1 MILAIDAGTTG
12 VTAIA
17 IRQDGARAA
26 HGYQEFPQH
35 FPQPGWVEHDLE
47 EIWQATLS
55 AVKQVLDVVGDAS
68 FVGLG
73 ITNQRET
80 IGLWDKKTLQSPTPA
95 IVWQDRRTTQVLKDL
110 EDHPTFSKVQ
120 QLTGLPLDPY
130 FSASKLRWIAINK
143 PEIWKEVENGSV
155 VVGTID
161 TYLIA
166 RLTNGKAHITDATNA
181 SRTQLYNI
189 HEGTW
194 SEALLELFGIPLR
207 ALSTVVDSSGMLA
220 ETDPDSFFW
229 LTIPISGIAGDQQAA
244 LFGQTQFEIGGAK
257 CTYGTGAFIL
267 QNIGSDS
274 LVLDN
279 GLITTV
285 AWQLDGNRTYA
296 TEGSVFVAGAAVQWL
311 RDGLKIIDKAEDSEA
326 LALTVEDNGG
336 VVFVPALT
344 GLGAPCWEP
353 KATGSIFGLTRG
365 TTDAHIA
372 RATLEAIAF
381 QVKDIFD
388 AMGQTGIK
396 LSKLRVDGGASANGL
411 LMQFQSDLLQ
421 VPLQR
426 PIHLDSTALGAAYL
440 AGLGVGF
447 WNSLDELKNLN
458 PIEQT
463 FEPGTAKHDEFA
475 HWKKAVA
482 ATIAFAKN

>member
-17 IRQDGARAA
+17 IRQDGSRAA

-55 AVKQVLDVVGDAS
+55 AVKQVLEAVGDAN

-80 IGLWDKKTLQSPTPA
+80 IGLWDKQTLKSPTPA

-143 PEIWKEVENGSV
+143 PEIWKEVESGSA

-194 SEALLELFGIPLR
+194 SEELLALFGIPLH
-207 ALSTVVDSSGMLA
+207 ALPTVVDSSGVLA
-220 ETDPDSFFW
+220 ETNPDSFFG
-229 LTIPISGIAGDQQAA
+229 LSIPISGIAGDQQAA

-267 QNIGSDS
+267 QNIGADS

-285 AWQLDGNRTYA
+285 AWQLNGIRTYA

-326 LALTVEDNGG
+326 LAKTLEDNGG
-336 VVFVPALT
+336 VVFVLT
-344 GLGAPCWEP
+344 GLGAPYWEP

-372 RATLEAIAF
+372 RATIEAIAF

-396 LSKLRVDGGASANGL
+396 LSRLRVDGGASANGL
-411 LMQFQSDLLQ
+411 LMQFQSDLLE

-447 WNSLDELKNLN
+447 WKSLDELKNLN

-463 FEPGTAKHDEFA
+463 FEPGVSKHEEFA

>member
-17 IRQDGARAA
+17 IRRDGSIAA

-35 FPQPGWVEHDLE
+35 FPKPGWLEHDLE

-55 AVKQVLDVVGDAS
+55 AVKQVLDSVGDVT

-80 IGLWDKKTLQSPTPA
+80 VGLWDKKTLHSPTPA
-95 IVWQDRRTTQVLKDL
+95 IVWQDRRTTEILKDL
-110 EDHPTFSKVQ
+110 ESHPSISKVQ
-120 QLTGLPLDPY
+120 KLTGLPLDPY
-130 FSASKLRWIAINK
+130 FSASKLRWIAINT
-143 PEIWKEVENGSV
+143 PEIWEEVKNGSLV
-155 VVGTID
+155 IGTID

-181 SRTQLYNI
+181 SRTQLYDI
-189 HEGTW
+189 HTGSW
-194 SEALLELFGIPLR
+194 SEELLDLFAIPLQ
-207 ALSTVVDSSGMLA
+207 ALPTVMDSSGLLA
-220 ETDPDSFFW
+220 ETDPDSFFG

-244 LFGQTQFEIGGAK
+244 LFGQTQFEVGGAK

-267 QNIGSDS
+267 QNIGTDS
-274 LVLDN
+274 QVLDN

-285 AWQLDGNRTYA
+285 AWQLDGVRTYA
-296 TEGSVFVAGAAVQWL
+296 SEGSVFVAGAAVQWL
-311 RDGLKIIDKAEDSEA
+311 RDGLKIIGKAEDSET
-326 LALTVEDNGG
+326 LARTVEDNGG

-344 GLGAPCWEP
+344 GLGAPYWEP

-372 RATLEAIAF
+372 RATLESIAF
-381 QVKDIFD
+381 QVKEIFD

-396 LSKLRVDGGASANGL
+396 LSKLRVDGGASANPL

-447 WNSLDELKNLN
+447 WKSLDELKNLN

-463 FEPGTAKHDEFA
+463 FEPGEPKHKQFVF
-475 HWKKAVA
+475 WKKAVA
-482 ATIAFAKN
+482 ATISFAKN

>member
-12 VTAIA
+12 VTALA
-17 IRQDGARAA
+17 IRQDGSRAA

-35 FPQPGWVEHDLE
+35 FPKPGWVEHDLE

-55 AVKQVLDVVGDAS
+55 AVKQVLDAVGAVT

-80 IGLWDKKTLQSPTPA
+80 IGLWDRNTLQSPTPA

-120 QLTGLPLDPY
+120 NLTGLPLDPY

-143 PEIWKEVENGSV
+143 PDIWKEVENGSV
-155 VVGTID
+155 VIGTID

-194 SEALLELFGIPLR
+194 SEELLDLFGIPLH
-207 ALSTVVDSSGMLA
+207 ALPTVVDSSGVLA
-220 ETDPDSFFW
+220 ETDPDSFFG
-229 LTIPISGIAGDQQAA
+229 LSIPISGIAGDQQAA

-274 LVLDN
+274 LVLNN

-285 AWQLDGNRTYA
+285 SWQLDGVRTYA

-311 RDGLKIIDKAEDSEA
+311 RDGLKIITKAEDSET
-326 LALTVEDNGG
+326 LARTVQDNGG

-344 GLGAPCWEP
+344 GLGAPYWEP

-372 RATLEAIAF
+372 RAALEAIAF

-447 WNSLDELKNLN
+447 WKSLDELKNLN

-463 FEPGTAKHDEFA
+463 FEPGEPKQKQFA
-475 HWKKAVA
+475 HWKRAVN
-482 ATIAFAKN
+482 ATISFANN

>member
-17 IRQDGARAA
+17 IRQDGSRAA

-55 AVKQVLDVVGDAS
+55 AVEQVLDSVGDVT

-80 IGLWDKKTLQSPTPA
+80 VGLWDKKALHSPTPA
-95 IVWQDRRTTQVLKDL
+95 IVWQDRRTTEVLKDL
-110 EDHPTFSKVQ
+110 ESHPSISKVQ
-120 QLTGLPLDPY
+120 KLTGLPLDPY

-143 PEIWKEVENGSV
+143 PEIWKEVKNGSLV
-155 VVGTID
+155 IGTID

-166 RLTNGKAHITDATNA
+166 RLTKSKAHITDATNA
-181 SRTQLYNI
+181 SRTQLYDI
-189 HEGTW
+189 HTGSW
-194 SEALLELFGIPLR
+194 SEELLDLFGVPLR
-207 ALSTVVDSSGMLA
+207 ALPTVVDSSGMLT
-220 ETDPDSFFW
+220 ETDPDSFFG
-229 LTIPISGIAGDQQAA
+229 LNIPISGIAGDQQAA
-244 LFGQTQFEIGGAK
+244 LFGQTQFEVGGAK

-267 QNIGSDS
+267 QNIGTDS
-274 LVLDN
+274 QVLDY

-285 AWQLDGNRTYA
+285 AWQLDGVRTYA
-296 TEGSVFVAGAAVQWL
+296 SEGSVFVAGAAVQWL
-311 RDGLKIIDKAEDSEA
+311 RDGLKIIKRAEDSEA
-326 LALTVEDNGG
+326 LARTVEDNGG

-344 GLGAPCWEP
+344 GLGAPYWEP

-365 TTDAHIA
+365 STDAHIT

-396 LSKLRVDGGASANGL
+396 LSKLRVDGGASANAL
-411 LMQFQSDLLQ
+411 LMQFQADLLQ

-447 WNSLDELKNLN
+447 WKSLDELKNLN
-458 PIEQT
+458 PIEQI
-463 FEPGTAKHDEFA
+463 FEPGPTKHDEFA

-482 ATIAFAKN
+482 ATISFSRN

>member
-12 VTAIA
+12 VTVIA
-17 IRQDGARAA
+17 IRQDGSRAA

-55 AVKQVLDVVGDAS
+55 AVKQVLETVGDSS

-80 IGLWDKKTLQSPTPA
+80 IGLWDSKTLQSPTPA

-120 QLTGLPLDPY
+120 ELTGLPLDPY

-143 PEIWKEVENGSV
+143 PEIWAEVENGSV

-166 RLTNGKAHITDATNA
+166 RLSNGKAHITDATNA

-194 SEALLELFGIPLR
+194 SDELLELFGIPVQ
-207 ALSTVVDSSGMLA
+207 ALPTIIDSSGLLA
-220 ETDPDSFFW
+220 ETNPDSFFG
-229 LTIPISGIAGDQQAA
+229 LSIPISGIAGDQQAA

-267 QNIGSDS
+267 QNIGADS

-285 AWQLDGNRTYA
+285 AWQLHGIRTYA

-326 LALTVEDNGG
+326 LARPVEDNGG

-344 GLGAPCWEP
+344 GLGAPYWEP

-447 WNSLDELKNLN
+447 WKSLDELKNLN

-463 FEPGTAKHDEFA
+463 FEPGAAKHDEFA

>member
-12 VTAIA
+12 VTALA
-17 IRQDGARAA
+17 IRQDGSRAA
-26 HGYQEFPQH
+26 HGYQEFPQD
-35 FPQPGWVEHDLE
+35 FPQPSWVEHDLE

-55 AVKQVLDVVGDAS
+55 AVKQVLEAVGDAS

-80 IGLWDKKTLQSPTPA
+80 IGLWDKQTLKSPTPA

-143 PEIWKEVENGSV
+143 PEIWKEVEIGSV

-194 SEALLELFGIPLR
+194 SEELLALFGIPLH
-207 ALSTVVDSSGMLA
+207 ALPTVVDSSGVLA
-220 ETDPDSFFW
+220 ETDSDSFFG
-229 LTIPISGIAGDQQAA
+229 LSIPISGIAGDQQAA

-285 AWQLDGNRTYA
+285 AWQLDGIRTYA

-311 RDGLKIIDKAEDSEA
+311 RDGLKIIPKAEDSES
-326 LALTVEDNGG
+326 LAKTVEDNGG

-344 GLGAPCWEP
+344 GLGAPYWEP

-396 LSKLRVDGGASANGL
+396 LSRLRVDGGASANGL
-411 LMQFQSDLLQ
+411 LMQFQSDLLE

-447 WNSLDELKNLN
+447 WKSLDELKNLN

>member
-12 VTAIA
+12 VTALA
-17 IRQDGARAA
+17 IRQDGSRAA

-35 FPQPGWVEHDLE
+35 FPQPRWVEHDLE

-55 AVKQVLDVVGDAS
+55 AVKQVLDAVGAVT

-80 IGLWDKKTLQSPTPA
+80 IGLWDRNTLQSPTPA

-120 QLTGLPLDPY
+120 NLTGLPLDPY

-143 PEIWKEVENGSV
+143 PDIWKEVENGSV
-155 VVGTID
+155 VIGTID

-194 SEALLELFGIPLR
+194 SEELLDLFGIPLH
-207 ALSTVVDSSGMLA
+207 ALPTVVDSSGVLA
-220 ETDPDSFFW
+220 ETDPDSFFG
-229 LTIPISGIAGDQQAA
+229 LSIPISGIAGDQQAA

-274 LVLDN
+274 LVLNN

-285 AWQLDGNRTYA
+285 SWQLDGVRTYA

-311 RDGLKIIDKAEDSEA
+311 RDGLKIITKAEDSET
-326 LALTVEDNGG
+326 LARTVQDNGG

-344 GLGAPCWEP
+344 GLGAPYWEP

-372 RATLEAIAF
+372 RAALEAIAF

-447 WNSLDELKNLN
+447 WKSLDELKNLN

-463 FEPGTAKHDEFA
+463 FEPGEPKQKQFA
-475 HWKKAVA
+475 HWKRAVN
-482 ATIAFAKN
+482 ATISFANN

>member
-12 VTAIA
+12 VTALA
-17 IRQDGARAA
+17 IRQDGSRAA

-35 FPQPGWVEHDLE
+35 FPQPSWVEHDLE

-55 AVKQVLDVVGDAS
+55 AVKQALDAVGAVT

-80 IGLWDKKTLQSPTPA
+80 IGLWDKQTLKSPTPA
-95 IVWQDRRTTQVLKDL
+95 IVWQDRRTTQVLKDI

-120 QLTGLPLDPY
+120 KLTGLPLDPY

-143 PEIWKEVENGSV
+143 PEIWQEVENGSL

-161 TYLIA
+161 TYLVA

-194 SEALLELFGIPLR
+194 SKELLELFGIPAHCLP
-207 ALSTVVDSSGMLA
+207 TVVDSSGELS
-220 ETDPDSFFW
+220 ETNPDSFFG
-229 LTIPISGIAGDQQAA
+229 LSIPISGIAGDQQAA

-285 AWQLDGNRTYA
+285 AWQLNGIRTYA

-311 RDGLKIIDKAEDSEA
+311 RDGLKIIDKAEDSET
-326 LALTVEDNGG
+326 LARTVEDNGG

-344 GLGAPCWEP
+344 GLGAPYWEP

-447 WNSLDELKNLN
+447 WKSLDELKNLN

-463 FEPGTAKHDEFA
+463 FEPGATKQDEFA

>member
-12 VTAIA
+12 VTALA
-17 IRQDGARAA
+17 IRQDGSRAA

-55 AVKQVLDVVGDAS
+55 AVKQVLEAVGDAN

-80 IGLWDKKTLQSPTPA
+80 IGLWDKQTLKSPTPA

-143 PEIWKEVENGSV
+143 PEIWKEVESGSA

-194 SEALLELFGIPLR
+194 SEELLDLFGIPLH
-207 ALSTVVDSSGMLA
+207 ALPTVVDSSGMLA
-220 ETDPDSFFW
+220 ETDPDSFFG
-229 LTIPISGIAGDQQAA
+229 LSIPISGIAGDQQAA
-244 LFGQTQFEIGGAK
+244 LFGQTQFDIGGAK

-285 AWQLDGNRTYA
+285 AWQLNGIRTYA

-311 RDGLKIIDKAEDSEA
+311 RDGIKIIDRAEDSEA
-326 LALTVEDNGG
+326 IALAVKDNGG

-344 GLGAPCWEP
+344 GLGAPYWEP

-365 TTDAHIA
+365 TTNAHIA

-388 AMGQTGIK
+388 AMSQTGIK

-411 LMQFQSDLLQ
+411 MMQFQSDLLQ

-447 WNSLDELKNLN
+447 WKSLDELKNLN

-463 FEPGTAKHDEFA
+463 FEPGATKHEEFA

>member
-17 IRQDGARAA
+17 IRQDGSRAA

-55 AVKQVLDVVGDAS
+55 AVKQVLEAVGDAN

-80 IGLWDKKTLQSPTPA
+80 IGLWDKQTLKSPTPA

-143 PEIWKEVENGSV
+143 PEVWKEVENGSV

-194 SEALLELFGIPLR
+194 SEELLALFGIPLH
-207 ALSTVVDSSGMLA
+207 ALPTVVDSSGVLA
-220 ETDPDSFFW
+220 ETNPDSFFG
-229 LTIPISGIAGDQQAA
+229 LSIPISGIAGDQQAA

-267 QNIGSDS
+267 QNIGADS

-285 AWQLDGNRTYA
+285 AWQLNGIRTYA

-326 LALTVEDNGG
+326 LAKTLEDSGG

-344 GLGAPCWEP
+344 GLGAPYWEP

-372 RATLEAIAF
+372 RATIEAIAF

-396 LSKLRVDGGASANGL
+396 LSRLRVDGGASANGL
-411 LMQFQSDLLQ
+411 LMQFQSDLLE

-447 WNSLDELKNLN
+447 WKSLDELKNLN

-463 FEPGTAKHDEFA
+463 FEPGVSKHEEFA

>member
-1 MILAIDAGTTG
+1 M
-12 VTAIA
+12 
-17 IRQDGARAA
+17 
-26 HGYQEFPQH
+26 
-35 FPQPGWVEHDLE
+35 
-47 EIWQATLS
+47 
-55 AVKQVLDVVGDAS
+55 KQVLEAVGETS

-80 IGLWDKKTLQSPTPA
+80 IGLWDKQTLKSPTPA

-143 PEIWKEVENGSV
+143 PEVWKEVENGSV

-194 SEALLELFGIPLR
+194 SEELLALFGIPLH
-207 ALSTVVDSSGMLA
+207 ALPTVVDSSGRLA
-220 ETDPDSFFW
+220 KTNPDSFFG
-229 LTIPISGIAGDQQAA
+229 LSIPISGIAGDQQAA

-285 AWQLDGNRTYA
+285 AWQLNGIRTYA

-311 RDGLKIIDKAEDSEA
+311 RDGLKIIPKAEDSEA
-326 LALTVEDNGG
+326 LAKTVEDNGG

-344 GLGAPCWEP
+344 GLGAPYWEP

-365 TTDAHIA
+365 TTDANIA
-372 RATLEAIAF
+372 RATIEAIAF

-396 LSKLRVDGGASANGL
+396 LSRLRVDGGASANGL
-411 LMQFQSDLLQ
+411 LMQFQSDLLE

-426 PIHLDSTALGAAYL
+426 PIHLDSTALGVAYL

-447 WNSLDELKNLN
+447 WKSLDELKNLN

-463 FEPGTAKHDEFA
+463 FEPGATKHDEFA

>member
-12 VTAIA
+12 VSAIA
-17 IRQDGARAA
+17 IRQDGSRAA

-35 FPQPGWVEHDLE
+35 FPQPGWVEHDLD

-55 AVKQVLDVVGDAS
+55 AVKQVLDAVGS
-68 FVGLG
+68 VTFVGLG

-80 IGLWDKKTLQSPTPA
+80 IGLWDRATLQSPTPA
-95 IVWQDRRTTQVLKDL
+95 IVWQDRRTTQILKDL
-110 EDHPTFSKVQ
+110 EVYPTFSKVQ
-120 QLTGLPLDPY
+120 ELTGLPLDPY
-130 FSASKLRWIAINK
+130 FSASKLRWIAVNK

-194 SEALLELFGIPLR
+194 SEELLKLFGVPLH
-207 ALSTVVDSSGMLA
+207 ALPIVVDSSGMLA
-220 ETDPDSFFW
+220 ETDPDSFFG
-229 LTIPISGIAGDQQAA
+229 LSIPISGIAGDQQAA

-285 AWQLDGNRTYA
+285 AWQLDGVRTYA

-311 RDGLKIIDKAEDSEA
+311 RDGLKIITKAEDSEA
-326 LALTVEDNGG
+326 LARTVEDNGG

-344 GLGAPCWEP
+344 GLGAPYWEP

-388 AMGQTGIK
+388 AMGKTGIK

-447 WNSLDELKNLN
+447 WKSLDELKNLN
-458 PIEQT
+458 PVEQT
-463 FEPGTAKHDEFA
+463 FEPGATKHDEFA
-475 HWKKAVA
+475 HWKKAIA
-482 ATIAFAKN
+482 ATIAFSKN

>member
-12 VTAIA
+12 VTVIA
-17 IRQDGARAA
+17 IRQDGSRAA

-55 AVKQVLDVVGDAS
+55 AVKQVLDSVGDVT

-80 IGLWDKKTLQSPTPA
+80 VGLWDKKSLYSPTPA
-95 IVWQDRRTTQVLKDL
+95 IVWQDRRTTEVLKDL
-110 EDHPTFSKVQ
+110 ESHPSISKVQ
-120 QLTGLPLDPY
+120 KLTGLPLDPY
-130 FSASKLRWIAINK
+130 FSASKLRWLAINK
-143 PEIWKEVENGSV
+143 PDIWKEVENGSLV
-155 VVGTID
+155 IGTID

-181 SRTQLYNI
+181 SRTQLYDI
-189 HEGTW
+189 HTGSW
-194 SEALLELFGIPLR
+194 SEELLDLFGIPQQ
-207 ALSTVVDSSGMLA
+207 ALPTVVDSSGMLA
-220 ETDPDSFFW
+220 ETDAESFLG

-267 QNIGSDS
+267 QNIGTDS
-274 LVLDN
+274 QVLNN

-285 AWQLDGNRTYA
+285 AWQLDGVRTYA
-296 TEGSVFVAGAAVQWL
+296 SEGSVFVAGAAVQWL
-311 RDGLKIIDKAEDSEA
+311 RDGLKIIKRAEDSEA
-326 LALTVEDNGG
+326 LARTVEDNGG

-344 GLGAPCWEP
+344 GLGAPYWEP

-365 TTDAHIA
+365 STDAHIT

-396 LSKLRVDGGASANGL
+396 LSKLRVDGGASANAL
-411 LMQFQSDLLQ
+411 LMQFQADLLQ

-447 WNSLDELKNLN
+447 WKSLDELKNLN
-458 PIEQT
+458 PIEQI
-463 FEPGTAKHDEFA
+463 FEPGPTKHDEFA

-482 ATIAFAKN
+482 ATISFSRN

>member
-17 IRQDGARAA
+17 IRQDGSRAA

-55 AVKQVLDVVGDAS
+55 AVKQVLEAVGDAN

-80 IGLWDKKTLQSPTPA
+80 IGLWDKQTLKSPTPA

-143 PEIWKEVENGSV
+143 PEIWKEVESGSA

-194 SEALLELFGIPLR
+194 SEELLALFGIPLH
-207 ALSTVVDSSGMLA
+207 ALPTVVDSSGVLA
-220 ETDPDSFFW
+220 ETNPDSFFG
-229 LTIPISGIAGDQQAA
+229 LSIPISGIAGDQQAA

-267 QNIGSDS
+267 QNIGADS

-285 AWQLDGNRTYA
+285 AWQLNGIRTYA

-326 LALTVEDNGG
+326 LAKTLEDNGG

-344 GLGAPCWEP
+344 GLGAPYWEP

-372 RATLEAIAF
+372 RATIEAIAF

-396 LSKLRVDGGASANGL
+396 LSRLRVDGGASANGL
-411 LMQFQSDLLQ
+411 LMQFQSDLLE

-426 PIHLDSTALGAAYL
+426 PIHLDSTALGVAYL

-447 WNSLDELKNLN
+447 WKSLDELKNLN

-463 FEPGTAKHDEFA
+463 FEPGVSKHEEFA

>member
-17 IRQDGARAA
+17 IRQDGSRAA

-55 AVKQVLDVVGDAS
+55 AVKQVLDSVGDVT

-80 IGLWDKKTLQSPTPA
+80 VGLWDKKTLHSPTRA
-95 IVWQDRRTTQVLKDL
+95 IVWQDRRTTEVLKDL
-110 EDHPTFSKVQ
+110 ESHPSISKVQ
-120 QLTGLPLDPY
+120 KLTGLPLDPY
-130 FSASKLRWIAINK
+130 FSASKLRWLAINK
-143 PEIWKEVENGSV
+143 PDIWKEVENGSLV
-155 VVGTID
+155 IGTID

-181 SRTQLYNI
+181 SRTQLYDI
-189 HEGTW
+189 HTGSW
-194 SEALLELFGIPLR
+194 SEELLDLFGIPQQ
-207 ALSTVVDSSGMLA
+207 ALPTVVDSSGMLA
-220 ETDPDSFFW
+220 ETDADSFLG

-244 LFGQTQFEIGGAK
+244 LFGQTQYEIGGAK

-267 QNIGSDS
+267 QNIGTDS
-274 LVLDN
+274 QVLDN

-285 AWQLDGNRTYA
+285 AWQLDGVRTYA
-296 TEGSVFVAGAAVQWL
+296 SEGSVFVAGAAVQWL
-311 RDGLKIIDKAEDSEA
+311 RDSLKIIERAEDSES
-326 LALTVEDNGG
+326 LARTVEDNGG

-344 GLGAPCWEP
+344 GLGAPYWEP

-365 TTDAHIA
+365 STDAHIA
-372 RATLEAIAF
+372 RATLEAIGF

-396 LSKLRVDGGASANGL
+396 LSKLRVDGGASANAL
-411 LMQFQSDLLQ
+411 LMQFQADLLQ

-447 WNSLDELKNLN
+447 WKSLDELKNLN
-458 PIEQT
+458 PIEQI
-463 FEPGTAKHDEFA
+463 FEPGPTRVDEFA
-475 HWKKAVA
+475 HWKKAVT
-482 ATIAFAKN
+482 ATISFSRN

>member
-17 IRQDGARAA
+17 IRQDGSRAA

-55 AVKQVLDVVGDAS
+55 AVKQVLESVGETS

-80 IGLWDKKTLQSPTPA
+80 IGLWDKQTLKSHTPA

-110 EDHPTFSKVQ
+110 EGHPTFSKVQ

-143 PEIWKEVENGSV
+143 PEIWKEVKNGFV

-194 SEALLELFGIPLR
+194 SEELLELFGIPLH
-207 ALSTVVDSSGMLA
+207 ALPTVVDSSGMLA
-220 ETDPDSFFW
+220 ETDPDSFFG
-229 LTIPISGIAGDQQAA
+229 LSIPISGIAGDQQAA

-285 AWQLDGNRTYA
+285 AWQLDGVRTYS

-311 RDGLKIIDKAEDSEA
+311 RDGLKILTKAEGSEA
-326 LALTVEDNGG
+326 LARTVEDNGG

-344 GLGAPCWEP
+344 GLGAPYWEP
-353 KATGSIFGLTRG
+353 KATGSIIGLTRG

-396 LSKLRVDGGASANGL
+396 LSRLRVDGGASANGL
-411 LMQFQSDLLQ
+411 LMQFQCDLLE
-421 VPLQR
+421 VKLQR

-447 WNSLDELKNLN
+447 WKSLDELKNLN

-463 FEPGTAKHDEFA
+463 FEPGATKHDEFA

-482 ATIAFAKN
+482 ATIAFSKN

>member
-17 IRQDGARAA
+17 IRQDGSRAA

-35 FPQPGWVEHDLE
+35 FPQPGWVEHDLD

-55 AVKQVLDVVGDAS
+55 AVKQVLDAVGS
-68 FVGLG
+68 VTFVGLG

-80 IGLWDKKTLQSPTPA
+80 IGLWDRATLQSPTPA
-95 IVWQDRRTTQVLKDL
+95 IVWQDRRTTQILKDL
-110 EDHPTFSKVQ
+110 EVYPTFSKVQ
-120 QLTGLPLDPY
+120 ELTGLPLDPY
-130 FSASKLRWIAINK
+130 FSASKLRWIAVNK

-194 SEALLELFGIPLR
+194 SEELLKLFGVPLH
-207 ALSTVVDSSGMLA
+207 ALPIVVDSSGMLA
-220 ETDPDSFFW
+220 ETDPDSFFG
-229 LTIPISGIAGDQQAA
+229 LSIPISGIAGDQQAA

-285 AWQLDGNRTYA
+285 AWQLDGVRTYA

-311 RDGLKIIDKAEDSEA
+311 RDGLKIITKAEDSEA
-326 LALTVEDNGG
+326 LARTVEDNGG

-344 GLGAPCWEP
+344 GLGAPYWEP
-353 KATGSIFGLTRG
+353 KATGSIFGLSRG

-388 AMGQTGIK
+388 AMGQTGIQ

-447 WNSLDELKNLN
+447 WKSLDELKNLN

-463 FEPGTAKHDEFA
+463 FEPGAAKHDEFA
-475 HWKKAVA
+475 DWKKAVA
-482 ATIAFAKN
+482 ATIAFSKN

>member
-12 VTAIA
+12 VTALA
-17 IRQDGARAA
+17 IRQDGSRAA
-26 HGYQEFPQH
+26 QGYQEFPQH

-55 AVKQVLDVVGDAS
+55 AVKQVLDAVGDAT
-68 FVGLG
+68 FLGLG

-80 IGLWDKKTLQSPTPA
+80 IGLWNRETLQSPTPA

-143 PEIWKEVENGSV
+143 PEVWAEVENGAA

-166 RLTNGKAHITDATNA
+166 RLTHGKSHITDATNA

-194 SEALLELFGIPLR
+194 SEELLDLFGIPVH
-207 ALSTVVDSSGMLA
+207 ALPTIVDSSGVLA
-220 ETDPDSFFW
+220 ETDSDSFFG
-229 LTIPISGIAGDQQAA
+229 LSIPISGVAGDQQAA

-285 AWQLDGNRTYA
+285 AWQLDGVRTYA

-311 RDGLKIIDKAEDSEA
+311 RDGLKIIDKAEDSES
-326 LALTVEDNGG
+326 LAKTVEDNGG

-344 GLGAPCWEP
+344 GLGAPYWEP

-365 TTDAHIA
+365 ATDAHIA

-426 PIHLDSTALGAAYL
+426 PIQLDSTALGAAYL

-447 WNSLDELKNLN
+447 WKSLDELKNLN

-463 FEPGTAKHDEFA
+463 FEPGVAKDDEFA

>member
-12 VTAIA
+12 VTALA
-17 IRQDGARAA
+17 IRQDGSRAA
-26 HGYQEFPQH
+26 RGYQEFPQH

-55 AVKQVLDVVGDAS
+55 AVKQVLDSVGDVT

-80 IGLWDKKTLQSPTPA
+80 VGLWDKTTLHSPTPA
-95 IVWQDRRTTQVLKDL
+95 IVWQDRRTTGVLKDL
-110 EDHPTFSKVQ
+110 ESHPSISKVQ

-194 SEALLELFGIPLR
+194 SKELLDLFGIPLHS
-207 ALSTVVDSSGMLA
+207 LPTVVDSSGELS
-220 ETDPDSFFW
+220 ETNPDSFFG
-229 LTIPISGIAGDQQAA
+229 LSIPISGIAGDQQAA

-285 AWQLDGNRTYA
+285 AWQLEGVRTYA

-326 LALTVEDNGG
+326 LAKTLEDNDG

-344 GLGAPCWEP
+344 GLGAPYWEP

-372 RATLEAIAF
+372 RATIEAIAF

-396 LSKLRVDGGASANGL
+396 LSRLRVDGGASANGL
-411 LMQFQSDLLQ
+411 LMQFQSDLLE

-447 WNSLDELKNLN
+447 WKSLDELKNLN

-463 FEPGTAKHDEFA
+463 FEPGVSKHEEFA

>member
-17 IRQDGARAA
+17 IRQDGSRAA

-55 AVKQVLDVVGDAS
+55 AVKQVLEAVGDAN

-80 IGLWDKKTLQSPTPA
+80 IGLWDKQTLKSPTPA

-143 PEIWKEVENGSV
+143 PEIWKEVESGSA

-194 SEALLELFGIPLR
+194 SEELLALFGIPLH
-207 ALSTVVDSSGMLA
+207 ALPTVVDSSGVLA
-220 ETDPDSFFW
+220 ETNPDSFFG
-229 LTIPISGIAGDQQAA
+229 LSIPISGIAGDQQAA

-267 QNIGSDS
+267 QNIGADS

-285 AWQLDGNRTYA
+285 AWQLNGIRTYA

-326 LALTVEDNGG
+326 LAKTLEDNGG

-344 GLGAPCWEP
+344 GLGAPYWEP

-372 RATLEAIAF
+372 RATIEAIAF

-396 LSKLRVDGGASANGL
+396 LSRLRVDGGASANGL
-411 LMQFQSDLLQ
+411 LMQFQSDLLE

-447 WNSLDELKNLN
+447 WKSLDELKNLN

-463 FEPGTAKHDEFA
+463 FEPGVSKHEEFA